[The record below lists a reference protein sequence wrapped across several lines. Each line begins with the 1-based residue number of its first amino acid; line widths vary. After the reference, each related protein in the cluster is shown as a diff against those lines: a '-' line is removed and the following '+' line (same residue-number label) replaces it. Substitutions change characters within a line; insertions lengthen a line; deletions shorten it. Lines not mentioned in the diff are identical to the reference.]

1 MYFKIIVKNH
11 HLKLLMCSAAK
22 SCLTLSDPLNC
33 GPPGSSVPQILR
45 GKNTGVGSRFL
56 LQGIFPI
63 QGLSLCLLHLLHW
76 QADSLPLELL
86 GKPQLAKVRGLCLL
100 FCACLL
106 RRCHGNLW
114 RVS

>member
-56 LQGIFPI
+56 LQGIFTT
-63 QGLSLCLLHLLHW
+63 QGSNPHLL
-76 QADSLPLELL
+76 
-86 GKPQLAKVRGLCLL
+86 
-100 FCACLL
+100 
-106 RRCHGNLW
+106 
-114 RVS
+114 